1 MTDATQVGTSAT
13 EGFPGDMRFRP
24 VSGKNPGAR
33 GKLWVGDSWKDDD
46 GSKWNSEP
54 WKWQTAEQIA
64 VTMAD
69 PDNQKSYTGIGLMTG
84 SKVGGYCW
92 IDFDGEE
99 MGADGEYTKHAVGD
113 FMHVFGRPKFDLP
126 PAPTNIS
133 GREGRSRML
142 FRVPPNWQKVLYGK
156 SIDRAG
162 PTGAI
167 EWLYEKEHGKC
178 FHAVIEGQHPGG
190 NGWFYRW
197 EEGKSPNDIP
207 VPDLPEWMIS
217 AILTWPFRKAAE
229 SNSGG
234 GVDYDE
240 EKPGPIDVLTPG
252 QTKKLLKGMQKFFPY
267 RGAPA
272 GKFGGHYDI
281 LRRLTLS
288 LWRGIGDQKLFE
300 MWLQDWDDISDWSDL
315 NGGTMVSFAQ
325 SLAKSDTGDDKVK
338 PWAAAWA
345 IATENGW
352 KAPKWAMPPRELDVA
367 SLTVDVSKKIEEL
380 KKGLGQI
387 EAMDT
392 PAQRALSY
400 QSLRKDMG
408 LKENEFMLILQM
420 LSEELMGDSS
430 EGGFWDDVVANAKP
444 ITEAIERFLPFS
456 AVTMLGADPGTG
468 KTVFLYRIAEAVS
481 YGTKFMGQLN
491 CVQGN
496 VLLVQKDE
504 SDSNLAQKNEKI
516 QLRDPDHK
524 ILVKLKF
531 SSGHFPELEKWI
543 VEHKARYVVMD
554 SFQSLFGGGADIK
567 EAEAGLYLY
576 QLNAI
581 AAKHNV
587 AILLTHHL
595 KKLSGDRDVRQ
606 NVKLS
611 DFYGNTFIGAGT
623 SDAWG
628 LYKDP
633 EAEVEDRPFIL
644 KSVKARSGIC
654 ETGDSFQVMGNIE
667 DLSLTMTAINGLT
680 DLNSWKTNELKV
692 LNMLKRITNREQ
704 RVSVGDIGKSGTICG
719 ETGLTK
725 KQARKAI
732 QRVEKIPGIGKAV
745 METASRGVQPMGYW
759 WVGVKEEKG
768 T

>member
-367 SLTVDVSKKIEEL
+367 SLTVDVSKKIEE
-380 KKGLGQI
+380 
-387 EAMDT
+387 A
-392 PAQRALSY
+392 
-400 QSLRKDMG
+400 
-408 LKENEFMLILQM
+408 
-420 LSEELMGDSS
+420 
-430 EGGFWDDVVANAKP
+430 
-444 ITEAIERFLPFS
+444 
-456 AVTMLGADPGTG
+456 
-468 KTVFLYRIAEAVS
+468 
-481 YGTKFMGQLN
+481 
-491 CVQGN
+491 
-496 VLLVQKDE
+496 
-504 SDSNLAQKNEKI
+504 
-516 QLRDPDHK
+516 
-524 ILVKLKF
+524 
-531 SSGHFPELEKWI
+531 
-543 VEHKARYVVMD
+543 
-554 SFQSLFGGGADIK
+554 
-567 EAEAGLYLY
+567 
-576 QLNAI
+576 
-581 AAKHNV
+581 
-587 AILLTHHL
+587 
-595 KKLSGDRDVRQ
+595 
-606 NVKLS
+606 
-611 DFYGNTFIGAGT
+611 
-623 SDAWG
+623 
-628 LYKDP
+628 
-633 EAEVEDRPFIL
+633 
-644 KSVKARSGIC
+644 
-654 ETGDSFQVMGNIE
+654 
-667 DLSLTMTAINGLT
+667 
-680 DLNSWKTNELKV
+680 
-692 LNMLKRITNREQ
+692 
-704 RVSVGDIGKSGTICG
+704 
-719 ETGLTK
+719 
-725 KQARKAI
+725 
-732 QRVEKIPGIGKAV
+732 
-745 METASRGVQPMGYW
+745 
-759 WVGVKEEKG
+759 
-768 T
+768 

>member
-1 MTDATQVGTSAT
+1 MTDATQVGTSVT

-33 GKLWVGDSWKDDD
+33 GRLWVGDGWKDDD

-142 FRVPPNWQKVLYGK
+142 FRVPPAWQKVLYGK
-156 SIDRAG
+156 SIPSAG

-229 SNSGG
+229 SNSS

-240 EKPGPIDVLTPG
+240 DKPGPIDVLTPG
-252 QTKKLLKGMQKFFPY
+252 QTKKLLKGMQEFFPY

-288 LWRGIGDQKLFE
+288 LWRGIGDRNLFE
-300 MWLQDWDDISDWSDL
+300 MWLQDWDDKSDWSDL
-315 NGGTMVSFAQ
+315 NGGNMVSFAQ

-352 KAPKWAMPPRELDVA
+352 KAPKWAMPPREIDA
-367 SLTVDVSKKIEEL
+367 SSLTVDVSKTIDEL
-380 KKGLGQI
+380 KKGLDLI
-387 EAMDT
+387 DEMDT
-392 PAQRALSY
+392 PTQRAIAT
-400 QSLRKDMG
+400 QSLRGQLG
-408 LKENEFMLILQM
+408 LKEREFTTILHLMQ
-420 LSEELMGDSS
+420 EELSDSCES
-430 EGGFWDDVVANAKP
+430 GFFDEVCDGAKP
-444 ITEAIERFLPFS
+444 IVEAIERFLPFA

-468 KTVFLYRIAEAVS
+468 KSVFIYRVAEAAA
-481 YGTKFMGQLN
+481 YGRKFMGQLQ
-491 CVQGN
+491 CVEGN
-496 VLLVQKDE
+496 VLVIQKDE
-504 SDSNLAQKNEKI
+504 SDSNMRQK
-516 QLRDPDHK
+516 RDLMGMKDPQRRIRVHM
-524 ILVKLKF
+524 KF
-531 SSGHFPELEKWI
+531 SGGHFKDLEQWI
-543 VEHKARYVVMD
+543 EEHDAKYVVMD
-554 SFQSLFGGGADIK
+554 SFGSLFGGGADIK
-567 EAEAGLYLY
+567 EHEAGIYLY
-576 QLNAI
+576 KLNEI
-581 AAKHNV
+581 ASKYGV

-595 KKLSGDRDVRQ
+595 KKAPMSGERQ
-606 NVKLS
+606 NVNLS

-628 LYKDP
+628 LYRDP
-633 EAEVEDRPFIL
+633 ESEGEDRPFIL
-644 KSVKARSGIC
+644 KNVKPRSGIAQI
-654 ETGDSFQVMGNIE
+654 GDKFLLHGNSE
-667 DLSLTMTAINGLT
+667 DLSLTMGAVNGMTDGLPKLKDNEQKLLRLLKKLT
-680 DLNSWKTNELKV
+680 SV
-692 LNMLKRITNREQ
+692 EQ
-704 RVSVGDIGKSGTICG
+704 AMPLGQEGKPNTLCS

-725 KQARKAI
+725 KQAQRAMTRLQKLPAI
-732 QRVEKIPGIGKAV
+732 QRTRLASE
-745 METASRGVQPMGYW
+745 SRGVQPFVYW
-759 WVGVKEEKG
+759 WK
-768 T
+768 TA